1 MRGRERERKCVRAC
15 TPHFFIFFLAL
26 PSFHFI
32 VCVRVFVLP
41 SSPIRNMRCRQQNT
55 ETGTKTEETKQEKTN
70 RTRNKSTSLSFCVC
84 VSVCAFAF
92 VHCVKKTWDAVKVLQ
107 ITRAGAQR
115 SATMKSSVKIRLPD
129 CETWMNKCVRTKVCI
144 LFVHIHTERDIHS
157 QKLSTFTSI
166 CIRTWTFRNNPFFF
180 PILWCFV
187 LIVIWKF
194 HNLQIFKQMTMN
206 SASGHTKCD
215 FVRRLLLLSL
225 HCHYHYY
232 YCCCCSHR
240 LYWDRERAA
249 LYCNLLKLHFQPIS
263 LFCSSC
269 FMLRLYL
276 KLGWTPFSPSR
287 MDCTRFY
294 LL

>member
-1 MRGRERERKCVRAC
+1 MCARVLHIFLFSFSLCLRSILLCVCA
-15 TPHFFIFFLAL
+15 FL
-26 PSFHFI
+26 SFHLVQLEI
-32 VCVRVFVLP
+32 WDVDNKTQKLAP
-41 SSPIRNMRCRQQNT
+41 KLKKQNR
-55 ETGTKTEETKQEKTN
+55 KKRIAHETKAHHYH
-70 RTRNKSTSLSFCVC
+70 FVC

-92 VHCVKKTWDAVKVLQ
+92 VRCVKKTWDAVKVLQ

-157 QKLSTFTSI
+157 QKLSAFTSI

-225 HCHYHYY
+225 HCQYHYY

-240 LYWDRERAA
+240 LYWDREREQHCIAIYLNCIFNPFPSFA
-249 LYCNLLKLHFQPIS
+249 LHVLCSGFIWSWVGRHSVPLEWTVLVFTCCN
-263 LFCSSC
+263 
-269 FMLRLYL
+269 M
-276 KLGWTPFSPSR
+276 
-287 MDCTRFY
+287 
-294 LL
+294 